1 MTARKR
7 IAAAF
12 WFAVHNAI
20 AHPLLLTRCSLA
32 WRFHDWTAERMTLP
46 AQEGWVPTD
55 DDVRAWK
62 GRNDVT
68 LSVYDCRTAIED
80 ARIMHHFI
88 IDPTQ
93 PTERK

>member
-1 MTARKR
+1 MASRKR
-7 IAAAF
+7 FGVF
-12 WFAVHNAI
+12 WWRVHNI
-20 AHPLLLTRCSLA
+20 FAHPWLGSTNSPRA

-62 GRNDVT
+62 GRNDVP

-88 IDPTQ
+88 IDPTP